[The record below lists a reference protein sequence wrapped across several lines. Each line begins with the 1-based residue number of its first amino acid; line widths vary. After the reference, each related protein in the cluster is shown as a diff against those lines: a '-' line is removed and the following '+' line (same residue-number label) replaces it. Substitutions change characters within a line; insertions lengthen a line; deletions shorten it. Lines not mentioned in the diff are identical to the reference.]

1 MQGFTVT
8 TPAPI
13 TATTTTTTTD
23 EDNALFVRLAALESQ
38 LHQRMV
44 SLSTLVAPT
53 TQLHEGMAAVR
64 EDMLVLETEIQH
76 AEVVF
81 ATRPLM
87 VEVRELVCQNT
98 KQQLIIVM
106 CLATCKRETSDTQG
120 GSESASNATAST
132 ETTTATEY
140 GQTSSH

>member
-8 TPAPI
+8 TPAP
-13 TATTTTTTTD
+13 TTTTATTTD

-38 LHQRMV
+38 LHQRMA

-64 EDMLVLETEIQH
+64 EDMLVLETEIQR

-87 VEVRELVCQNT
+87 VEVR
-98 KQQLIIVM
+98 K
-106 CLATCKRETSDTQG
+106 
-120 GSESASNATAST
+120 
-132 ETTTATEY
+132 
-140 GQTSSH
+140 SSV